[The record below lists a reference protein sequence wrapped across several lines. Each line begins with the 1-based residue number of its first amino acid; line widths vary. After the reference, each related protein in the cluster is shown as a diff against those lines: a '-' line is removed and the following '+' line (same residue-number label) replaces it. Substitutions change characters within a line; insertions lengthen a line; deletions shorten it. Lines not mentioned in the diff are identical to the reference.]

1 MQPLENEIHPDMVK
15 VWKIRVLI
23 ETGISVLVILAYL
36 FFMIKFNWWEWL
48 FWVLVVATIVYT
60 PFDYFVFQKL
70 RQRYHSYQLN
80 EEELEI
86 QHGMFTVKRVL
97 VPMIRVQHVTI
108 EQGPVM
114 RKYDLAELQISTAAT
129 SHSIPGLKMREAEQ
143 LKRQIAELAKVSDED
158 V

>member
-1 MQPLENEIHPDMVK
+1 MQPLENEIHPDMVR
-15 VWKIRVLI
+15 VWKARVLI
-23 ETGISVLVILAYL
+23 ELGISVLVILAYL
-36 FFMIKFNWWEWL
+36 FFMIKFNWWAWL
-48 FWVLVVATIVYT
+48 FYVLIGLTVVYT
-60 PFDYFVFQKL
+60 PFDYFIFPKL
-70 RQRYHSYQLN
+70 RQRYYSYRLN

-86 QHGMFTVKRVL
+86 QHGMFTVKRLL

-108 EQGPVM
+108 EQGPIM

-143 LKRQIAELAKVSDED
+143 LKRQIGELAKVSDED

>member
-15 VWKIRVLI
+15 VWKARVVMEL
-23 ETGISVLVILAYL
+23 GISVLVILAYL
-36 FFMIKFNWWEWL
+36 FFMIKFNWWAWL
-48 FWVLVVATIVYT
+48 FYILIGLTVVYT
-60 PFDYFVFQKL
+60 PLDYFVFPKI
-70 RQRYHSYQLN
+70 RQRYYSYRLN

-108 EQGPVM
+108 EQGPIM

-143 LKRQIAELAKVSDED
+143 LKRQIGELAKVSDED

>member
-15 VWKIRVLI
+15 VWKARVLI
-23 ETGISVLVILAYL
+23 ELGISILVILAYL
-36 FFMIKFNWWEWL
+36 FFMIKFNWWAWIL
-48 FWVLVVATIVYT
+48 YVLIGLTVVYT
-60 PFDYFVFQKL
+60 PFEYFVLQKL

-108 EQGPVM
+108 EQGPIM
-114 RKYDLAELQISTAAT
+114 RKHGLAELQISTAAT

-143 LKRQIAELAKVSDED
+143 LKRQIGELAKVSDED

>member
-1 MQPLENEIHPDMVK
+1 MQPLENEIHPDMVR
-15 VWKIRVLI
+15 VWKARVLI
-23 ETGISVLVILAYL
+23 ELGISVLVILAYL
-36 FFMIKFNWWEWL
+36 FFMIKFNWWAWL
-48 FWVLVVATIVYT
+48 FYVLIGLTVVYT
-60 PFDYFVFQKL
+60 PFDYFIFPKL
-70 RQRYHSYQLN
+70 RQRYYSYRLN

-108 EQGPVM
+108 EQGPIM

-143 LKRQIAELAKVSDED
+143 LKRQIGELAKVSDED